1 VTFEGVGQACRGDLN
16 SDGTVNGDDL
26 GTLLGAWGAGGVADL
41 DANGVVN
48 GDDLGI
54 LLGEWG
60 PCTSG

>member
-1 VTFEGVGQACRGDLN
+1 
-16 SDGTVNGDDL
+16 VNGDDL